1 MKELAQRM
9 REKMFHGEIGR
20 AGFFFSAI
28 RTEFAGHHAAA
39 CRAAPILS
47 LAENRRLLSFQTGAA
62 AADKMDNLQLVA
74 ILERCTL
81 PLSAGDDFEI
91 QLYRDAVWLHAELR
105 DQTCNSQA
113 VGKVTLFAVN
123 V

>member
-28 RTEFAGHHAAA
+28 RTKFAAHHAAA

-74 ILERCTL
+74 ILERCSL

-105 DQTCNSQA
+105 HQRSHGQA
-113 VGKVTLFAVN
+113 VRKVALF
-123 V
+123 